1 MNLFS
6 LNFVTYSFDL
16 CPNNSFSLSQLSR
29 ILENSS
35 SALEMSSVIS
45 VGSLNFALSITLF
58 TLAAISESVPA
69 EELLSG
75 PS

>member
-6 LNFVTYSFDL
+6 LNFVTYSFDSL
-16 CPNNSFSLSQLSR
+16 ISLSQLSR